1 MNESWDTNRKKNCGK
16 DRKVLED
23 FFVVKRNRTA
33 LVCSLRMEIEVLAI
47 APSHKR
53 AARDKRERAYNGIDE
68 AIILRANEHYCQR
81 DVDKN
86 SRANHEIPRGCRS
99 QSGPARLESGK
110 NRTGS
115 IDRLAV
121 DR

>member
-1 MNESWDTNRKKNCGK
+1 
-16 DRKVLED
+16 
-23 FFVVKRNRTA
+23 
-33 LVCSLRMEIEVLAI
+33 MEIGISAI

-53 AARDKRERAYNGIDE
+53 AARDKRELVYNGIDE
-68 AIILRANEHYCQR
+68 AIILRANEHYYQR

-86 SRANHEIPRGCRS
+86 GRANHEIPRDLRS

-110 NRTGS
+110 NRTDS

-121 DR
+121 QIDNTSLIVVLR